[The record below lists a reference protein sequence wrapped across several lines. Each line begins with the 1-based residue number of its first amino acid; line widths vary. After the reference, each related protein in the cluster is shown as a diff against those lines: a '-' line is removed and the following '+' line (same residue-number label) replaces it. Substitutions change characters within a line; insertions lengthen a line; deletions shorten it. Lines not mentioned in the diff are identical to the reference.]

1 MKSLGSMV
9 RFGALA
15 LVMSAPACGGS
26 DAPEGD
32 KVPDVSVTDIPGH
45 EGMGV
50 DNRQKQAARTLPA
63 ETFLRSYLQL
73 FGGLSPAEAVAL
85 AAGTDEELFRRW
97 NDYAG
102 ALGLPDYT
110 LDIPRAPETN
120 TLMLGTFE
128 RLAIALCDRTA
139 ELEIDGSRQKHLY
152 DFARAA
158 DPLDRAAFDAGFDVL
173 HRTILG
179 YPAKLAPPGRGQAFF
194 DVYAGVVKRHDA
206 DSASVSRLSPAA
218 AGWATVCEGLV
229 RHPEFQLY

>member
-1 MKSLGSMV
+1 VKRLAALA
-9 RFGALA
+9 ALA
-15 LVMSAPACGGS
+15 LFALLPGCGGS
-26 DAPEGD
+26 DSSVD
-32 KVPDVSVTDIPGH
+32 KPTPGVSITDVPGH
-45 EGMGV
+45 EGIGV
-50 DNRQKQAARTLPA
+50 DTRQKQSARTLTA

-73 FGGLSPAEAVAL
+73 FGGLSPSEAAAL

-102 ALGLPDYT
+102 ALGLPDHT
-110 LDIPRAPETN
+110 LDIPRAVETN

-139 ELEIDGSRQKHLY
+139 ELEIDGARAKHLY
-152 DFARAA
+152 DFPRGA
-158 DPLDRAAFDAGFDVL
+158 DPLDRASFDAGFDVL

-179 YPAKLAPPGRGQAFF
+179 YPARLAPGGARGQAYY
-194 DVYAGVVKRHDA
+194 DVYAGVVRRHGGGGA
-206 DSASVSRLSPAA
+206 MVSRLSPAA